1 MYAGQRSDY
10 AKPLT
15 RPRRSRRGRRR
26 QRGSLPLLAVG
37 LVLGA
42 CLGWVLR
49 SILPIQT
56 AMAPDPSSG
65 SVCPPLSGEEQ
76 QTHPEQPVGSSGEYG
91 SISELPG
98 DLSNYPAELL
108 ELLLRNPEALS
119 YVRDYPE
126 HKDDPPAADVGPV
139 TLGQF
144 PLLMQWDARWGYT
157 QYGDG
162 MLGLTGCAPTV
173 LSMAI
178 CGLTGD
184 NTQTPNVVAAYAQ
197 TAGYYVNGVG
207 SSWTLI
213 SEGCEHFGLKA
224 RELPLVY
231 STMVRA
237 LDGGQP
243 IVCSMRAGDF
253 TTAGHFILITGVE
266 NGKFQIND
274 PNRRSNS
281 EQLWDFDRLSP
292 QISNLW
298 ALTAKG
304 KY

>member
-1 MYAGQRSDY
+1 MYPRQRAGRGP
-10 AKPLT
+10 AA
-15 RPRRSRRGRRR
+15 PRVRRGRRR
-26 QRGSLPLLAVG
+26 RPSPLPLLAAG
-37 LVLGA
+37 LILGS
-42 CLGWVLR
+42 CLGWALR
-49 SILPIQT
+49 GNLPIR
-56 AMAPDPSSG
+56 AAKPPDSSASSSAGPAGPSG
-65 SVCPPLSGEEQ
+65 SVSPPLSDREHQTYFEQ
-76 QTHPEQPVGSSGEYG
+76 
-91 SISELPG
+91 LG
-98 DLSNYPAELL
+98 DLSDYPDELL
-108 ELLLRNPEALS
+108 ELLLRNPETLS
-119 YVRDYPE
+119 YVQNYPE
-126 HKDDPPAADVGPV
+126 HKDDPPATDVGPV

-144 PLLMQWDARWGYT
+144 PLLIQWDARWGYT

-197 TAGYYVNGVG
+197 AAGYYVDGVG

-213 SEGCEHFGLKA
+213 SEGCGHFGLNA
-224 RELPLVY
+224 RELPLAY
-231 STMVRA
+231 NTMVRA
-237 LDGGQP
+237 LEDGQP
-243 IVCSMRAGDF
+243 IVCSVRAGDF

-274 PNRRSNS
+274 PNRHANS
-281 EQLWDFDRLSP
+281 EQLWDYDRLSP

-304 KY
+304 RY